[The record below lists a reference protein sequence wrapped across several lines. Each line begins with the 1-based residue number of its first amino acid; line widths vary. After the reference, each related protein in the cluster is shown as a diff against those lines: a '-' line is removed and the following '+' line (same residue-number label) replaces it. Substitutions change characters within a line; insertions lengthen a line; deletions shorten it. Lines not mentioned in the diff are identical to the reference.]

1 MMDDLI
7 ENEIIFKSVCN
18 RKWKK
23 ASYDQSRSLLIEQK
37 KGVESIIA
45 EMLSR
50 RSLEYNDI
58 DSFLEP
64 KLRTSLPN
72 PDIIKDM
79 SVAVDTVYGA
89 IKSKRKIAVFGDYD
103 VDGATSS
110 AVLKRF
116 FRTIAVEVNIYIPD
130 RVSEGYG
137 PNINAFKELR
147 EQGVEIII
155 TVDCGTAAHAVIEE
169 GRNLGL
175 DIIVLD
181 HHISESPVLPSANA
195 IVNPNRI
202 DDNSGLNNLAAVG
215 VTFLFVVA
223 LSKKIANQDLAV
235 ADNHSKKLLQLL
247 DLVALGTVCDVVP
260 LTGLNRAFVR
270 QGLSIMSKTH
280 NVGLKALLDFLSVKD
295 RITPYHLG
303 FVLGPRVNAGGRVGK
318 ASLGAELLTCDDYD
332 RAYEIA
338 AMLDSFNTERK
349 LIEANVLK
357 DALEQAASIKE
368 SNCIVVA
375 GQGWHQGV
383 IGIVASRIQEKYN
396 KPSIVI
402 SFDSNDLG
410 KASCRSIEGVNIGQ
424 IISKAYQDGIL
435 LAGGGHAMAAGF
447 SLVKDKLE
455 ELKYFLESNISKD
468 EIKKNKNKVLTYESL
483 LSANHVNIDFINKI
497 NLFGPFGSGN
507 ESPKFMLRNVIITD
521 VNVFQSLHI
530 SCLMKDADNIS
541 SSFFKAI
548 AFRAIE
554 SPMGELLLAKGK
566 VLNLI
571 VTLGI
576 NYWNNLQKPEAVI
589 IDIIE

>member
-280 NVGLKALLDFLSVKD
+280 NVGLK
-295 RITPYHLG
+295 
-303 FVLGPRVNAGGRVGK
+303 
-318 ASLGAELLTCDDYD
+318 
-332 RAYEIA
+332 
-338 AMLDSFNTERK
+338 
-349 LIEANVLK
+349 
-357 DALEQAASIKE
+357 
-368 SNCIVVA
+368 
-375 GQGWHQGV
+375 
-383 IGIVASRIQEKYN
+383 
-396 KPSIVI
+396 
-402 SFDSNDLG
+402 
-410 KASCRSIEGVNIGQ
+410 
-424 IISKAYQDGIL
+424 
-435 LAGGGHAMAAGF
+435 
-447 SLVKDKLE
+447 
-455 ELKYFLESNISKD
+455 
-468 EIKKNKNKVLTYESL
+468 
-483 LSANHVNIDFINKI
+483 
-497 NLFGPFGSGN
+497 
-507 ESPKFMLRNVIITD
+507 
-521 VNVFQSLHI
+521 
-530 SCLMKDADNIS
+530 
-541 SSFFKAI
+541 
-548 AFRAIE
+548 
-554 SPMGELLLAKGK
+554 
-566 VLNLI
+566 
-571 VTLGI
+571 
-576 NYWNNLQKPEAVI
+576 
-589 IDIIE
+589 